1 MHNFQIQ
8 FVFLSVKIILVLA
21 NGVDTDEMSHYAA
34 FCQDQHCLPV
44 FPVCTALH

>member
-21 NGVDTDEMSHYAA
+21 NGVDTDEMTH
-34 FCQDQHCLPV
+34 FVRINTVLPV